1 MKTKELD
8 TSLKKIAKGTGI
20 VLTGTILGMF
30 LGLASRVIITR
41 YITPY
46 EYGLLS
52 LALTITGIAT
62 TIACLGLP
70 TATPRYI
77 AFYEERKDK
86 VRVWQTIKMS
96 LSFSFI
102 LSMVLFFLVFSFAD
116 KLAILFN
123 EPEVAPVMKI
133 LSFIIPIRAIIGI
146 MVPIFRGFGE
156 VKPKVYFQDIF
167 PYITK
172 IPLVLVVIL
181 FGWAFKGIVYAT
193 LFSFIAIGVLSIF
206 YYLKKTPRFIPSQ
219 EKTQPL
225 SIRPLAKELILFS
238 LPLFTAIILSIVIS
252 STDTLMLGYF
262 KTAKEVGLYKVAYPL
277 ASYISLIL
285 AAAGFIYFP
294 IATGLYSGNLT
305 SELKKMYSVTTKWVF
320 SVTLPLFFLIF
331 FAPKPTLYF
340 LFGPNYIQAASAL
353 RILALGF
360 FIHTFLGLNGQSLIV
375 LGKAKLIML
384 NNFVIAILNVILN
397 LQLIPKFGLEGAA
410 FASFVS
416 LSAGNILASCELYKI
431 SGIHP
436 FSKNYLK
443 PVISS
448 CLLAVVYFLVMRRL
462 TINIYL
468 QVILFAAGFTIISFL
483 SVILTKSLDRED
495 LMILRA
501 TQKKLDINLP
511 WVERT
516 LKRLI
521 R

>member
-1 MKTKELD
+1 METKELD

-20 VLTGTILGMF
+20 VLTGTIIGMF
-30 LGLASRVIITR
+30 LGLASRIIITR

-77 AFYEERKDK
+77 AFYEAKKDK
-86 VRVWQTIKMS
+86 AKVWQTIKMS
-96 LSFSFI
+96 FSFSFI
-102 LSMVLFFLVFSFAD
+102 FSMALFFLAFLFAD
-116 KLAILFN
+116 KLAVLFK
-123 EPEVAPVMKI
+123 EPEVAPVIKI
-133 LSFIIPIRAIIGI
+133 LSFIIPVRAIIGI
-146 MVPIFRGFGE
+146 IVPIFRGLGD

-181 FGWAFKGIVYAT
+181 FGWAFRGIVYAT
-193 LFSFIAIGVLSIF
+193 LFSFVALGFISIL
-206 YYLKKTPRFIPSQ
+206 YYLKKIPHFIPSQ
-219 EKTQPL
+219 EKIKP
-225 SIRPLAKELILFS
+225 SSSKPLAKELILFS

-262 KTAKEVGLYKVAYPL
+262 KTAKDVGLYRVAYPL
-277 ASYISLIL
+277 ARYISLIL
-285 AAAGFIYFP
+285 SAAGFIYFP

-320 SVTLPLFFLIF
+320 SVTLPLFFLVF

-360 FIHTFLGLNGQSLIV
+360 FIHTFLGLNGQNLIV
-375 LGKAKLIML
+375 LGKAKFIML
-384 NNFVIAILNVILN
+384 NNFVVAILNVLLN
-397 LQLIPKFGLEGAA
+397 LQLIPRFGLEGAA

-416 LSAGNILASCELYKI
+416 LSTGNILASCELYKI

-443 PVISS
+443 PVVFS
-448 CLLAVVYFLVMRRL
+448 CLLAIAYFLVMHRL

-468 QVILFAAGFTIISFL
+468 QVILFAAGFTIISIL
-483 SVILTKSLDRED
+483 SIILTKSLDRED

-501 TQKKLDINLP
+501 TQQKLNINLP

-516 LKRLI
+516 LKRFI
-521 R
+521 

>member
-1 MKTKELD
+1 VETEALD
-8 TSLKKIAKGTGI
+8 ASLN
-20 VLTGTILGMF
+20 
-30 LGLASRVIITR
+30 
-41 YITPY
+41 ITPY

-70 TATPRYI
+70 KATPRYI
-77 AFYEERKDK
+77 AFHRAKGEKEK
-86 VRVWQTIKMS
+86 VWQTIKMS

-102 LSMVLFFLVFSFAD
+102 LSIVLFFLVFSFGD

-123 EPEVAPVMKI
+123 EPEVAPVIKI
-133 LSFIIPIRAIIGI
+133 LSFIIPIRAIIGM

-172 IPLVLVVIL
+172 IPFVGVVIL

-193 LFSFIAIGVLSIF
+193 LFSFIAVGIISFF
-206 YYLKKTPRFIPSQ
+206 YYLKKIPHFIPSQ
-219 EKTQPL
+219 DKTQP
-225 SIRPLAKELILFS
+225 SPISPLAKELILFS

-262 KTAKEVGLYKVAYPL
+262 KTAKEVGLYRVAYPL
-277 ASYISLIL
+277 ARYISLIL
-285 AAAGFIYFP
+285 SAAGFIYFP
-294 IATGLYSGNLT
+294 IATGLHSGNLT

-320 SVTLPLFFLIF
+320 SVTLPLFFLVF
-331 FAPKPTLYF
+331 FAPKSTLHF
-340 LFGPNYIQAASAL
+340 LFGPNYIQAAPAL

-375 LGKAKLIML
+375 FGKAKFIML
-384 NNFVIAILNVILN
+384 NNFVVAILNVLLN
-397 LQLIPKFGLEGAA
+397 LQLIPGFGLEGAA

-443 PVISS
+443 PVIFS
-448 CLLAVVYFLVMRRL
+448 CFLAIAYFFIMQRL

-468 QVILFAAGFTIISFL
+468 QVIFFGAGFTIISIL
-483 SVILTKSLDRED
+483 SIILTKSLDRED

-501 TQKKLDINLP
+501 TQQKLDINLP
-511 WVERT
+511 WVEKL
-516 LKRLI
+516 LKKFI
-521 R
+521 

>member
-1 MKTKELD
+1 VNTTELD
-8 TSLKKIAKGTGI
+8 ASLKKIAKGTGI
-20 VLTGTILGMF
+20 VLTGTIIGMF
-30 LGLASRVIITR
+30 LGLASRIIITR

-77 AFYEERKDK
+77 AFYEAKKDK
-86 VRVWQTIKMS
+86 AKVWQTIKMS
-96 LSFSFI
+96 FSFSFI
-102 LSMVLFFLVFSFAD
+102 FSMALFFLAFLFAD

-123 EPEVAPVMKI
+123 EPEVAPVIKI
-133 LSFIIPIRAIIGI
+133 LSFIIPVRAIIGI
-146 MVPIFRGFGE
+146 IVPIFRGLGD

-181 FGWAFKGIVYAT
+181 FRWAFKGIIYAT
-193 LFSFIAIGVLSIF
+193 LFSFVALGVISLF
-206 YYLKKTPRFIPSQ
+206 YYLKKIPHFIPSQ
-219 EKTQPL
+219 EKMQPL
-225 SIRPLAKELILFS
+225 SSKPLAKELILFS

-262 KTAKEVGLYKVAYPL
+262 KTAKDVGLYRVAYPL
-277 ASYISLIL
+277 ARYISLIL
-285 AAAGFIYFP
+285 SAAGFIYFP

-320 SVTLPLFFLIF
+320 SVTLPLFFLVF

-340 LFGPNYIQAASAL
+340 LFGPNYIQAAPAL
-353 RILALGF
+353 
-360 FIHTFLGLNGQSLIV
+360 
-375 LGKAKLIML
+375 KAKFIML
-384 NNFVIAILNVILN
+384 KNFVIAILNVLLN
-397 LQLIPKFGLEGAA
+397 LQLIPRFGLEGAA

-443 PVISS
+443 PVIFS
-448 CLLAVVYFLVMRRL
+448 CFLAIAYFFVMQRL

-468 QVILFAAGFTIISFL
+468 QVIFFGTGFTIISIL
-483 SVILTKSLDRED
+483 SIILTKSLDRED

-501 TQKKLDINLP
+501 TQQKLDINLP
-511 WVERT
+511 WVEKLLR
-516 LKRLI
+516 KFI
-521 R
+521 